1 MLNHG
6 PPPGAAHNG
15 GLYYLGECGVM
26 RVLLGAHWLDYDAIA
41 VAVLAAGMGF
51 VLLGALSI

>member
-6 PPPGAAHNG
+6 LPPGAAHNG

-26 RVLLGAHWLDYDAIA
+26 RGAHWLDYDAVA

-51 VLLGALSI
+51 VLLAALSI